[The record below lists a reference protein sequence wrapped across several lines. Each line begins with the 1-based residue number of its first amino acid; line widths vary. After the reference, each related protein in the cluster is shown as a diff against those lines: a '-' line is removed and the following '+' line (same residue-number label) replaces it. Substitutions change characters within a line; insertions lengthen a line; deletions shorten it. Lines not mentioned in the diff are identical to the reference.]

1 MADFESPREDR
12 VLLVEEPDD
21 KHVVLHLCKRSWP
34 MPLFY
39 IKDKDG
45 IDNLLASIGPEV
57 KASGRMAVGILPDAN
72 DVPEARWDALRHR
85 LADRHLD
92 LPERPDP
99 DGTVVDG
106 SPRIGIWLWPD
117 NQEPGELENFVE
129 AMVPPRDGVW
139 PLAQAYVDS
148 IPEPDRRFPTGKTLK
163 AQLHAWLATRR
174 TPGRMGSSI
183 RTGDLKV
190 DGPLA
195 RKFADWLRRLFEPD

>member
-1 MADFESPREDR
+1 MPAFDIR
-12 VLLVEEPDD
+12 D
-21 KHVVLHLCKRSWP
+21 KG
-34 MPLFY
+34 
-39 IKDKDG
+39 G

-57 KASGRMAVGILPDAN
+57 KAPGRMAVGILPDAN
-72 DVPEARWDALRHR
+72 DDPEARWNALRHR
-85 LADRHLD
+85 LADQHFD

-99 DGTVVDG
+99 NGPVIDG

-129 AMVPPRDGVW
+129 AMVPRRDGVW
-139 PLAQAYVDS
+139 PLAQAYVDG
-148 IPEPDRRFPTGKTLK
+148 IPEPERRFPLGKTLK

-183 RTGDLKV
+183 GTGELEV

-195 RKFADWLRRLFEPD
+195 ERFADWLRRLFE

>member
-1 MADFESPREDR
+1 MADFEPPREDR
-12 VLLVEEPDD
+12 VLLVEGQDD
-21 KHVVLHLCKRSWP
+21 KHVVRHLCNRSQP
-34 MPLFY
+34 MPAFD
-39 IKDKDG
+39 IRDKGG

-57 KASGRMAVGILPDAN
+57 KAPGRMAVGILPDAN
-72 DVPEARWDALRHR
+72 DDPEARWNALRHR
-85 LADRHLD
+85 LADQHFD

-99 DGTVVDG
+99 NGTVIDG

-129 AMVPPRDGVW
+129 VMVPRRDGVW
-139 PLAQAYVDS
+139 PLAQAYVDG
-148 IPEPDRRFPTGKTLK
+148 IPEPERRFPLGKTLK

-183 RTGDLKV
+183 GTGELEV

-195 RKFADWLRRLFEPD
+195 ERFADWLRRLFE

>member
-1 MADFESPREDR
+1 MADFDSPREDR
-12 VLLVEEPDD
+12 VLLVEGQDD
-21 KHVVLHLCKRSWP
+21 KHVVRHLCNRSQP
-34 MPLFY
+34 MPAFD
-39 IKDKDG
+39 IRDKGG

-57 KASGRMAVGILPDAN
+57 KAPGRMAVGILPDAN
-72 DVPEARWDALRHR
+72 DDPEARWNALRHR
-85 LADRHLD
+85 LADQRFD

-99 DGTVVDG
+99 NGTVIDG

-129 AMVPPRDGVW
+129 AMVPRRDGVW
-139 PLAQAYVDS
+139 PLAQAYIDG
-148 IPEPDRRFPTGKTLK
+148 IPEPERRFPPGKTLK

-183 RTGDLKV
+183 GTGELEV

-195 RKFADWLRRLFEPD
+195 ERFADWLHRLFE